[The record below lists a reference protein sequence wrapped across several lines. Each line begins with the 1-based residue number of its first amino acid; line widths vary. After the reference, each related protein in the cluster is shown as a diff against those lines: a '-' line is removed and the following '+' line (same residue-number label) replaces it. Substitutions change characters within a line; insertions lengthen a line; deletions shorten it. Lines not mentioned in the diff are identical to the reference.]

1 MSEYQYYEF
10 KAIDKP
16 LSEKDMKALRNI
28 STRAQITP
36 TSFVNEYNWGDF
48 KGNPK
53 KLVEKY
59 FDAFLYVANWGTRW
73 FMLKTPRHVID
84 IDVAAQYCAGESA
97 VIHEKGE
104 YLIFEFISE
113 TENFEWEE
121 GKGWLSSLISLRSDI
136 IQGDYRCLYLVWLF
150 CAQMHEMG
158 YDELEPPVPPNL
170 SDLNAPL
177 KRFVDFMRMDI
188 DLLAVAAEKSERA
201 NPKTDE
207 HALKTWIGNI
217 PEKEKNDILFKLI
230 ENNPPHLGTEL
241 RMRFQQALSGK
252 DGSHATGKL
261 RTVEHLLT
269 AAETYAE
276 NRKRNLAEQ
285 EARKRALRARA
296 EAIAREKYLDT
307 LVGREKR
314 IWVKDENLV
323 TTRQP
328 AKYDEAVKLLI
339 DLRDLSKKKNTI
351 KTYYEKLKQIRE
363 KHIRKSTFLSR
374 LKKADLEI

>member
-1 MSEYQYYEF
+1 
-10 KAIDKP
+10 
-16 LSEKDMKALRNI
+16 
-28 STRAQITP
+28 
-36 TSFVNEYNWGDF
+36 
-48 KGNPK
+48 
-53 KLVEKY
+53 
-59 FDAFLYVANWGTRW
+59 
-73 FMLKTPRHVID
+73 
-84 IDVAAQYCAGESA
+84 
-97 VIHEKGE
+97 
-104 YLIFEFISE
+104 
-113 TENFEWEE
+113 
-121 GKGWLSSLISLRSDI
+121 
-136 IQGDYRCLYLVWLF
+136 
-150 CAQMHEMG
+150 
-158 YDELEPPVPPNL
+158 
-170 SDLNAPL
+170 
-177 KRFVDFMRMDI
+177 
-188 DLLAVAAEKSERA
+188 
-201 NPKTDE
+201 
-207 HALKTWIGNI
+207 
-217 PEKEKNDILFKLI
+217 
-230 ENNPPHLGTEL
+230 
-241 RMRFQQALSGK
+241 MRFQQALSGK

-314 IWVKDENLV
+314 IWVKVENLV